1 MAIQD
6 KTSAK
11 RLPALLACGVLATA
25 LAFAPGV
32 SPFAAAGWDGAAHA
46 KSDKAGG
53 NGKGNGGNNGKSNAS
68 NGKSAAA
75 KSKANKV
82 ASTDA
87 TGLAPNQK
95 GKWNAM
101 NANQAALDAHIANGN
116 ANGTI
121 GALAQVQLA
130 AKIAGGATP
139 TDAELAFMEAAG
151 YVAPDATTPQEIQDA
166 LNLDTDP
173 AADPQFGVDENGVVS
188 CTSGCDAMDEETLAN
203 TLAEKQAEAD
213 AIAQDLE
220 AAALEDSYADFL
232 DASRQ
237 RIIEESNKA
246 LSDEQQE
253 MLFDEMGARWGLDL
267 MPEPEETAMAE
278 GTTEGEV
285 PTEEEIIPV
294 VE

>member
-1 MAIQD
+1 MQ
-6 KTSAK
+6 
-11 RLPALLACGVLATA
+11 
-25 LAFAPGV
+25 
-32 SPFAAAGWDGAAHA
+32 
-46 KSDKAGG
+46 
-53 NGKGNGGNNGKSNAS
+53 GNGGNNGKSNAS

-87 TGLAPNQK
+87 TGLEPNQK

-101 NANQAALDAHIANGN
+101 NANEAALGAHIANGN
-116 ANGTI
+116 VT
-121 GALAQVQLA
+121 GAGRSGRWRRC
-130 AKIAGGATP
+130 AGREDRRGATP
-139 TDAELAFMEAAG
+139 TVAELAMEGAG